1 MCALLIQLKVNLLI
15 NKNKYTHAFFV
26 WNAIDPKKMFIYYF
40 YSLLYFILW
49 TFTKNMQHILTL
61 FYTSCIS
68 KKKCIIVLNPLH
80 TYFVDNP
87 FYWDKSITF
96 LIVQNIDSVTKFYSV
111 HTKQNQVPLVFG
123 SFQLD
128 LLFTLDYLA
137 VCFVLNL
144 SLCDLNLLSLLSS
157 MLGNLIICPPLW

>member
-1 MCALLIQLKVNLLI
+1 MHFLCGMQLILKKCLYI
-15 NKNKYTHAFFV
+15 IFTH
-26 WNAIDPKKMFIYYF
+26 
-40 YSLLYFILW
+40 
-49 TFTKNMQHILTL
+49 
-61 FYTSCIS
+61 SCIS
-68 KKKCIIVLNPLH
+68 FYGPSQKICNTYLHYFTHLALAKKKCIIVLNPLH